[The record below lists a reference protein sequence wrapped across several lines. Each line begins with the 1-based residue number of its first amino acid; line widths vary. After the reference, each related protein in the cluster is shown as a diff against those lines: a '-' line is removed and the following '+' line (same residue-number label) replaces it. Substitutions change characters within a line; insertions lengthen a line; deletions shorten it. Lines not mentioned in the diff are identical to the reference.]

1 MIEIQIQK
9 KLKSASG
16 EMTLNLDC
24 EIKKGS
30 LVTLYGPSGSG
41 KTTTLRILAGLIKPD
56 EGAIVFD
63 GITWYNKNTFLSP
76 QKRKIGFVF
85 QDYALF
91 PNMTIMEN
99 LKFAFDKNGNPNELA
114 NLVDMMELGKLVD
127 RKPSEI
133 SGGQQQRVALARALA
148 GKPEL
153 LVLDEP
159 LSALD
164 FKIRVKLQDYI
175 IKIDKEL
182 KITTVLVSHDL
193 GEIMKLSDQVLML
206 EEGKLVRQGKPEEL
220 FFNQNMSGKF
230 KFTGEIIELKK
241 QGFIYI
247 ATVLIQENTVKVV
260 LTESDIKEIKLGD
273 KVVVV
278 SKAFNP
284 MIYKVK

>member
-1 MIEIQIQK
+1 M
-9 KLKSASG
+9 
-16 EMTLNLDC
+16 
-24 EIKKGS
+24 
-30 LVTLYGPSGSG
+30 
-41 KTTTLRILAGLIKPD
+41 
-56 EGAIVFD
+56 
-63 GITWYNKNTFLSP
+63 
-76 QKRKIGFVF
+76 
-85 QDYALF
+85 
-91 PNMTIMEN
+91 
-99 LKFAFDKNGNPNELA
+99 
-114 NLVDMMELGKLVD
+114 
-127 RKPSEI
+127 
-133 SGGQQQRVALARALA
+133 ARALA

-153 LVLDEP
+153 LLLDEP

-175 IKIDKEL
+175 IKIHKEL

-193 GEIMKLSDQVLML
+193 GEIMKLSDHVLML

>member
-56 EGAIVFD
+56 EGAILFD
-63 GITWYNKNTFLSP
+63 GITWYNKNTFLPP

-99 LKFAFDKNGNPNELA
+99 LKFAFDKNGHPNELA

-153 LVLDEP
+153 LLLDEP

-175 IKIDKEL
+175 IKIHKEL